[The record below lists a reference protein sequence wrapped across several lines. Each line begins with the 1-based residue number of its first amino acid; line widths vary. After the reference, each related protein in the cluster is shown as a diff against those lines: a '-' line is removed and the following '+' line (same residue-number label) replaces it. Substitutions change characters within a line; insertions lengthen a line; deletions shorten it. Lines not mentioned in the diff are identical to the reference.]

1 MRPHATRTWWWLLA
15 AVVLGVLAWLD
26 DGASSW
32 GISWRAGL
40 VAVGIV
46 AAVAAVRT
54 HSSALLAIAV
64 GAVVLRIGLV
74 QHEIPV
80 LPSPGDATSWAH
92 ATTDLLIGV
101 LLIATVL
108 IGLRLRRSDGG
119 ARELLDGLT
128 VAAGAGLTAWITLAN
143 PAIDAGMH
151 AGLAVLATA
160 YLPVTIMLLT
170 FAAEMMLE
178 GLLRN
183 RAMWLVIAAFLA
195 PASGRSSWRSQTW
208 TRRSSRG

>member
-26 DGASSW
+26 DGGSSW

-80 LPSPGDATSWAH
+80 LP
-92 ATTDLLIGV
+92 
-101 LLIATVL
+101 
-108 IGLRLRRSDGG
+108 
-119 ARELLDGLT
+119 
-128 VAAGAGLTAWITLAN
+128 
-143 PAIDAGMH
+143 
-151 AGLAVLATA
+151 
-160 YLPVTIMLLT
+160 
-170 FAAEMMLE
+170 
-178 GLLRN
+178 
-183 RAMWLVIAAFLA
+183 
-195 PASGRSSWRSQTW
+195 
-208 TRRSSRG
+208 